1 MNTKLVKQF
10 LDACHQAKKIT
21 ELMPQL
27 PDGIKPRHIHVIDM
41 IYELG
46 EKREYVKVS
55 DVSEA
60 LKVTRPSIT
69 QLIKELE
76 DKNVVL
82 KQQGSND
89 SRIITLTLTE
99 LGIKYYETYV
109 DKYQNQ
115 LCRWYEGISEDEM
128 KITIQT
134 ISKIHHIMKA
144 QG

>member
-99 LGIKYYETYV
+99 LGIQYYETYV

>member
-10 LDACHQAKKIT
+10 LDACQQAKKIT

-27 PDGIKPRHIHVIDM
+27 PDGIKPRHIHVIDI